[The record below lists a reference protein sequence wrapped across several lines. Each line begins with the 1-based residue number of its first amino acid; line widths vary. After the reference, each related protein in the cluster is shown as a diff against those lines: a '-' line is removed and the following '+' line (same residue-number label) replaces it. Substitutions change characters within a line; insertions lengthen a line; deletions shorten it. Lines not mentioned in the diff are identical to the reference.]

1 MNLRAFLRQP
11 ASVRQVVAI
20 LVAPAV
26 VLLGIDVVRVRGLS
40 RDLGRM
46 EQDESQINADLDRL
60 GRSIDQ
66 LDLQLRGIGML
77 SAVGQAD
84 AGAGQHV
91 VSPDGA
97 MEMLTWREPGTG
109 RLCAHWCAHKGGPSS
124 ACEDFGP
131 DRCLP

>member
-1 MNLRAFLRQP
+1 M
-11 ASVRQVVAI
+11 RQVVLI

-26 VLLGIDVVRVRGLS
+26 VLLGIDVLRVRGLS
-40 RDLGRM
+40 RELGRM
-46 EQDESQINADLDRL
+46 ERDEGEINASLDKL
-60 GRSIDQ
+60 ERSIDQ
-66 LDLQLRGIGML
+66 MDLQLRGVGML
-77 SAVGQAD
+77 TAAAD

-97 MEMLTWREPGTG
+97 MEMLTWSEPGTG
-109 RLCAHWCAHKGGPSS
+109 RLCAHWCARKGGPSS